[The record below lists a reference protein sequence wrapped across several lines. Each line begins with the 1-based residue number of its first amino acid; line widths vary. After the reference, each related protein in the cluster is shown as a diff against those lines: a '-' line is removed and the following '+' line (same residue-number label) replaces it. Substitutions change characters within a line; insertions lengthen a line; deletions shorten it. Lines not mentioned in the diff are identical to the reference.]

1 MADMGKHRRLADEVS
16 AAITFFEH
24 LMTFEAP
31 TSIEALS
38 KARVTLVQA
47 VNAYIAYLGT
57 QVSGSQGDARL
68 APWKEA
74 YGRAVELRRSY
85 SEHIARFAGSAM
97 VADWP
102 TYRSSCLCLIR
113 GMREHLKEVT
123 AWKQLD

>member
-1 MADMGKHRRLADEVS
+1 MAYMGKHRRMADEVS

-47 VNAYIAYLGT
+47 VNAYIAYLGMR
-57 QVSGSQGDARL
+57 VSSNQSDARL

-74 YGRAVELRRSY
+74 HGRALELRRSY

-97 VADWP
+97 VANWP
-102 TYRSSCLCLIR
+102 AYRSSCLRLIR
-113 GMREHLKEVT
+113 GMREHLEEVT